1 MKMSSIIGT
10 SILKVR
16 AQEKFKISIRQL
28 KDAIPAEISAE
39 LGRIKFPD
47 VEDFEHYNIEDK
59 TTELERMLENI
70 IRTRTDIKRN
80 SSSLTRRKM
89 EEVMVRWFK
98 ASYPFG
104 NLILTVAKEGA
115 NVSPIILSLFSL
127 LTSFL

>member
-1 MKMSSIIGT
+1 MSSIIGT